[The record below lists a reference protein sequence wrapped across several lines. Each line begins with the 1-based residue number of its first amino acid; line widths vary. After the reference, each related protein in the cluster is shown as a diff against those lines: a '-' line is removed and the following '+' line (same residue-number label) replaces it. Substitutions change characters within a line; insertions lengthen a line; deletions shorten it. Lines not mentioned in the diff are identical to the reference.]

1 MPLADGKMKGLPK
14 ATSVPL
20 FMDDPNWADCVPDMK
35 SGGPKCRLPSH
46 EDCSPLD
53 PDAVAHHLQP
63 GGTLGGMEGYEPRP
77 GQIDM
82 LRAVVRAFNN
92 REHLMVEAGTGVG
105 KSLAYLV
112 PSVLWSFTNDTPV
125 VLSTNTRNLQ
135 SQLIAHDLPRA
146 AQVLGDD
153 AGGFRAAVLKG
164 RSNYLCLRALEEV
177 MQGGWFTL
185 DEDEKP
191 EFERLVEWLHRTPDG
206 DLDDL
211 GAETLRPRLSC
222 PGEDCM
228 GRRCRYAGKCFIA
241 KARAR
246 AMRAHVIVANH
257 ALVLAEAT
265 SPGSGI
271 LPAYGRLVFDEAH
284 NLEDV
289 ATEFFSYELSRPAL
303 LQLMG
308 KLVRTQRTRRGGIG
322 HKRGI
327 IGTVERQL
335 AKGDLAQSARA
346 GEIRELCTRAQVQS
360 RFALKAGEELF
371 EVLGR
376 LFSPAQGA
384 SVLRYRCVP
393 PSGIAA
399 GDPKARPTR
408 QYSLHGLFADYTP
421 AQWDEGDLSTAA
433 NRFENALARLQ
444 GILVDLATA
453 LQFACGA
460 NELPL
465 FGDLAGQVQGLAQTF
480 TEFILESR
488 FILAANDPSRVYWAE
503 RRSGDPS
510 RKFPPYICLT
520 AAPLSIAEEMK
531 RHFYDTKDSVILC
544 SATLR
549 VGDRFDYMGRR
560 LGFSLCRPERIKAL
574 AAASPFDYF
583 RQALVMA
590 AESLP
595 DPSSRGKDYV
605 AGLAPFL
612 VDLFSA
618 VRGRGLVLFTSY
630 EMMRETAR
638 LVNDELVASD
648 VEFLVQGD
656 GLSREAM
663 VERLKKAA
671 EPGAGKR
678 PVVLFGAQSFW
689 EGVDVPGDAL
699 SCVVIARLPFPQVGE
714 PIVEARSEKVTE
726 EGGSSFRD
734 YMIPEAVIR
743 FRQGVGRLV
752 RTKSDRGVV
761 VVADSRIVSK
771 NYGPLFRHALAAS
784 VHAVP
789 TLPEI
794 VSRASEFFD
803 ADGR

>member
-1 MPLADGKMKGLPK
+1 MPANSSI
-14 ATSVPL
+14 AL
-20 FMDDPNWADCVPDMK
+20 FMDDPNWAAFIPDLK
-35 SGGPKCRLPSH
+35 SGGPKCRMPTH

-53 PDAVAHHLQP
+53 PDAAARHLQP
-63 GGTLGGMEGYEPRP
+63 GGTLGGMEGYESRP
-77 GQIDM
+77 GQLDM
-82 LRAVVRAFNN
+82 LRAVVRTFNN

-135 SQLIAHDLPRA
+135 SQLIAQDLPRA
-146 AQVLGDD
+146 AQVLGED
-153 AGGFRAAVLKG
+153 AGNFRATVLKG
-164 RSNYLCLRALEEV
+164 RSNYLCLRALEEI

-185 DEDEKP
+185 DDAEQT
-191 EFERLVEWLHRTPDG
+191 EFACLVEWLHHTEDG

-211 GAETLRPRLSC
+211 GAEVLRPRLSC
-222 PGEDCM
+222 PGEDCA
-228 GRRCRYAGKCFIA
+228 GRSCRYAGKCFIA

-246 AMRAHVIVANH
+246 ALRAHVIVANH
-257 ALVLAEAT
+257 ALVLAEAS

-289 ATEFFSYELSRPAL
+289 ATEFFSYELSRPTL

-308 KLVRTQRTRRGGIG
+308 RLVRTTRSRRGGIG
-322 HKRGI
+322 RKRGV

-335 AKGDLAQSARA
+335 QKGDLANSPRA
-346 GEIRELCTRAQVQS
+346 EEIRELCTRAQVQS
-360 RFALKAGEELF
+360 RFAIKAGDELF
-371 EVLGR
+371 EVLER

-384 SVLRYRCVP
+384 SVLRYRCITP
-393 PSGIAA
+393 MGFAA
-399 GDPKARPTR
+399 NDPKAPLAR
-408 QYSLHGLFADYTP
+408 QYSLHGLFADYNP
-421 AQWDEGDLSTAA
+421 AQWDENALVTAA
-433 NRFENALARLQ
+433 TRFEDALARLQ

-453 LQFACGA
+453 LQFASGA

-465 FGDLAGQVQGLAQTF
+465 FGDLAAQAQELSRTF

-488 FILAANDPSRVYWAE
+488 FVLSANDPSRVYWVE
-503 RRSGDPS
+503 RRSGDPK
-510 RKFPPYICLT
+510 RKLAPYIALT
-520 AAPLSIAEEMK
+520 AAPLSVASEMK
-531 RHFYDTKDSVILC
+531 KHFYDTKDSVVLC

-560 LGFSLCRPERIKAL
+560 LGFSLCEPDRVKAL
-574 AAASPFDYF
+574 TAASPFDYF
-583 RQALVMA
+583 RQTLVMA
-590 AESLP
+590 AECMP
-595 DPSSRGKDYV
+595 DPSVRDSDYV
-605 AGLAPFL
+605 AKLAPFL
-612 VDLFSA
+612 ADLFSA

-638 LVNDELVASD
+638 LVRGELSASG

-663 VERLKKAA
+663 VAHLKEAA
-671 EPGAGKR
+671 KPGVEH

-689 EGVDVPGDAL
+689 EGVDVPGEAL

-714 PIVEARSEKVTE
+714 PVVEARSEKITE

-734 YMIPEAVIR
+734 YMIPEAIIR
-743 FRQGVGRLV
+743 FRQGFGRLV

-761 VVADSRIVSK
+761 VITDPRIVSK
-771 NYGPLFRHALAAS
+771 NYGPLFRRALAAS
-784 VHAVP
+784 VHAVSS
-789 TLPEI
+789 LPEI
-794 VSRASEFFD
+794 VSRAAAFFD
-803 ADGR
+803 KE